1 LHTWPGCARRG
12 ASGRRRIE
20 ATFNPAQ
27 WGSLANAVGI
37 AQCCSDCLIGW
48 AAAGADVNATELRG
62 RTPTGLAVQN
72 GHEEIADLLRE
83 HGGVE

>member
-1 LHTWPGCARRG
+1 
-12 ASGRRRIE
+12 
-20 ATFNPAQ
+20 
-27 WGSLANAVGI
+27 
-37 AQCCSDCLIGW
+37 
-48 AAAGADVNATELRG
+48 VNATELRG

>member
-1 LHTWPGCARRG
+1 M
-12 ASGRRRIE
+12 
-20 ATFNPAQ
+20 
-27 WGSLANAVGI
+27 
-37 AQCCSDCLIGW
+37 GW